1 MRCSKDSGCLLPEL
15 LPTLF
20 HQIPVLLD
28 QVGLLLGRLDFLGDL
43 TELTAKILDIITRT
57 TFGFFK
63 QSLNSVQLN
72 GGVSYFVLRAL
83 NMIKVVIIEASWD
96 NVVLK

>member
-15 LPTLF
+15 LPSLF

-43 TELTAKILDIITRT
+43 TELTTKILDIITRT

-83 NMIKVVIIEASWD
+83 NMIKVVIIEASLD
-96 NVVLK
+96 NVVL

>member
-1 MRCSKDSGCLLPEL
+1 M
-15 LPTLF
+15 T
-20 HQIPVLLD
+20 
-28 QVGLLLGRLDFLGDL
+28 
-43 TELTAKILDIITRT
+43 TKILDIITRT

-83 NMIKVVIIEASWD
+83 NMIKVVIIEASLD